1 MEELGGNPN
10 VVICEPEIKSF
21 KIQEEHDF
29 IVLACKKNKNKIKK
43 IFLIISIS
51 KKKKLFYILFS
62 F

>member
-29 IVLACKKNKNKIKK
+29 IVLACKKNN
-43 IFLIISIS
+43 
-51 KKKKLFYILFS
+51 KKKKNFF
-62 F
+62 